1 LCTLTKVREDT
12 KALCGH
18 LHQPCAFVSID
29 ASHTKNK
36 KNKNKKEKKVKERKG
51 GTI

>member
-18 LHQPCAFVSID
+18 LHQPCEFVSID